1 MIRAFRRFCTA
12 AGSRW
17 PWPVAEV
24 PRTPDG
30 LPVAGDRWSGVWTW
44 PAEGAWKGRLPVR
57 DCSVESAS
65 RQTEPVS
72 GACGCWVWPEPI
84 PSPVFA
90 DDCEPVSDDE
100 LERCWTIRV
109 QRILTMH
116 VLDGPP
122 RVGINTD

>member
-17 PWPVAEV
+17 PWPAAEG
-24 PRTPDG
+24 PRTPG
-30 LPVAGDRWSGVWTW
+30 GRPVAGDHWSGAWTW
-44 PAEGAWKGRLPVR
+44 PAAWMGRLPVR

-72 GACGCWVWPEPI
+72 EVCGCWVWPEPI

-90 DDCEPVSDDE
+90 DDDCEPVSGDE
-100 LERCWTIRV
+100 LERSWTIWV

-116 VLDGPP
+116 VLDGPTA
-122 RVGINTD
+122 GGDQY